1 MIQLEPIGATKATR
15 GLEDSHLQAY
25 EWFSIGKP
33 ANLMS
38 IGISDRLRKRGIAAF
53 STPC

>member
-1 MIQLEPIGATKATR
+1 MIQLEPIGATKAT
-15 GLEDSHLQAY
+15 GVLESSNLQAY

-33 ANLMS
+33 INLMS
-38 IGISDRLRKRGIAAF
+38 IAISDRLRKRGIAAF